1 MKNKST
7 IFILAMGHGLNDL
20 VAGYFLGGLVQM
32 KFDILQTGMGLFVYN
47 LLAFGGQYPVA
58 LWVEKYNNPKKF
70 LINSYLLNTMAVALF
85 IWTPHLS
92 IVLAGVASAI
102 YHVAGGA
109 VCARDNKAVN
119 IGFFAAPGVAGLIA
133 GGYFAFTK
141 IEIIGWLMIACVVFL
156 LFISLLQI
164 KDKPIKDKYLQEP
177 NSKLILDQHDLI
189 MILLLTIISLR
200 SVVWNIFQLLH
211 DHNYEWLLAIAIA
224 ACTGKILGG
233 WLADRI
239 GWRLYLFISLLAATP
254 LITFCKNEI
263 LLFCI
268 GIGLLQS
275 GIPASTALLIQSV
288 KGKTERGI
296 GLSFG
301 TAIIGGA
308 VVLYTPF
315 RDLLFQNFGLIFISI
330 VMLLLLFFTIQT
342 KTTKSPPNK
351 SF

>member
-1 MKNKST
+1 
-7 IFILAMGHGLNDL
+7 MGHGLNDL

-58 LWVEKYNNPKKF
+58 LWVEKYSNPKIF
-70 LINSYLLNTMAVALF
+70 LTCSYLLNTVAVVLF

-109 VCARDNKAVN
+109 VCARGNKAFP
-119 IGFFAAPGVAGLIA
+119 IGLFAAPGVIGLIA
-133 GGYFAFTK
+133 GGYFAFLH
-141 IEIIGWLMIACVVFL
+141 IEITGWLMIASVVFL
-156 LFISLLQI
+156 LFISLLNI
-164 KDKPIKDKYLQEP
+164 EDKPMAEESPREP
-177 NSKLILDQHDLI
+177 HSKFTLDHHDLI

-200 SVVWNIFQLLH
+200 SVIWNIFQLIH
-211 DHNYEWLLAIAIA
+211 DHNYGWLLSIAVA
-224 ACTGKILGG
+224 AFTGKIIGG

-239 GWRLYLFISLLAATP
+239 GWRLYLFISLMAATP
-254 LITFCKNEI
+254 LITLCKDEI

-315 RDLLFQNFGLIFISI
+315 RDLLFQDVGLIVITIS
-330 VMLLLLFFTIQT
+330 MLLFLFFAKQRKTI
-342 KTTKSPPNK
+342 KNPAGKSI
-351 SF
+351 

>member
-1 MKNKST
+1 MKNKR
-7 IFILAMGHGLNDL
+7 IIIILAMGHGLNDL
-20 VAGYFLGGLVQM
+20 VAGYFLGSLVQM
-32 KFDILQTGMGLFVYN
+32 KFDMLQTGIGLFVYN

-58 LWVEKYNNPKKF
+58 LWVEKYSNPKIF
-70 LINSYLLNTMAVALF
+70 LTCSYVLNTVAVVLF

-109 VCARDNKAVN
+109 VCARDNKAFP
-119 IGFFAAPGVAGLIA
+119 IGLFAAPGVAGLIA
-133 GGYFAFTK
+133 GGYFAFLQ
-141 IEIIGWLMIACVVFL
+141 IEITGWLMIASIIFLFSLFL
-156 LFISLLQI
+156 LKI
-164 KDKPIKDKYLQEP
+164 KDKPIAEETPQEP
-177 NSKLILDQHDLI
+177 HLKFTLDQHDVI

-200 SVVWNIFQLLH
+200 SVVWNIFQLIH

-224 ACTGKILGG
+224 AFTGKIIGG

-239 GWRLYLFISLLAATP
+239 GWRLYLFISLITATP

-288 KGKTERGI
+288 KGKTERGV

-301 TAIIGGA
+301 TAIILGA

-315 RDLLFQNFGLIFISI
+315 RDLLFQNIVLVAVTIS
-330 VMLLLLFFTIQT
+330 MLLLLFFAKHKKIT
-342 KTTKSPPNK
+342 KNPAGK